1 MIDKIIIVLFSNGII
16 NELYILLAEKK
27 ETKFILIGTAS
38 QACGQKNM
46 DRETRDLE
54 KHLQRTPKKKDYE
67 VSFDIINSALL
78 YNFVSLL

>member
-27 ETKFILIGTAS
+27 NQNSYLLEPHRKFAV
-38 QACGQKNM
+38 KKKM

-67 VSFDIINSALL
+67 VSPFWCI
-78 YNFVSLL
+78 

>member
-16 NELYILLAEKK
+16 NELYILLAETKK
-27 ETKFILIGTAS
+27 QNSYLLDPHRKLAVNR
-38 QACGQKNM
+38 NM

-67 VSFDIINSALL
+67 VSPLW
-78 YNFVSLL
+78 